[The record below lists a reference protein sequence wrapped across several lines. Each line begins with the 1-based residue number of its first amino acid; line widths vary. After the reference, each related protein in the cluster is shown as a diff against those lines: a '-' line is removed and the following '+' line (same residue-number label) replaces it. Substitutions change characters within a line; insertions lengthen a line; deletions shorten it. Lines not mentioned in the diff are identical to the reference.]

1 MARILLTAAPWTYR
15 EIRFPDGQTG
25 LRAALGEHVFRAES
39 TINGKMPF
47 WSLLYLASWL
57 RREGHDVAYVESYGT
72 PEEAWFRE
80 IEVFDPDII
89 GFNSVTCTW
98 PKTRQLMGRLKQRWP
113 DVLLVLGG
121 SHTNVAKERV
131 LDECSAL
138 DLAVFGE
145 GEATLQA
152 IADQVDAGTRD
163 WGSVQGLAYRDNGV
177 VVRNAKRPLLNV
189 RELPLPARDLMRGPE
204 RYNPRLNIYN
214 RPNNT
219 ILFTGRGC
227 PLTCASCHL
236 PATGGLKFRIK
247 SPEQVLE
254 EMTWCA
260 DHDGVTDFGFYDHFG
275 IFSSDQDAAM
285 ELCELILRSGRTFTW
300 TVTFWSYDFT
310 TELLDMM
317 RRAGCWRIDTVL
329 ISGVD
334 KNLRKA
340 TMGSPLT
347 VEECE
352 AGVWRVHDAGMEVAA
367 RFSLGIDGETVD
379 EARTTIDYACR
390 LPLEWAF
397 FTPVNPVFGS
407 RLWRQL
413 DKAGQFRL
421 DERSMNIFNVFYEPT
436 AMTHADLKGLQKEA
450 YRRFYGR
457 PSFALNKLKML
468 RDPGG
473 LRRNLTVASHLS
485 RHLAGF

>member
-47 WSLLYLASWL
+47 WSLLYLAAWL
-57 RREGHDVAYVESYGT
+57 RQEGHEVSYLESYGT
-72 PEEAWFRE
+72 PDDVWFRE
-80 IEVFDPDII
+80 LEVFDPDII

-98 PKTRQLMGRLKQRWP
+98 PKTRQLMGKVKELWP
-113 DVLLVLGG
+113 DKLIVLGG
-121 SHTNVAKERV
+121 SHTNVAKEAV
-131 LDECSAL
+131 LEDCAAL

-145 GEATLQA
+145 GEEI
-152 IADQVDAGTRD
+152 IADIAAQVDAGTRD
-163 WGSVQGLAYRDNGV
+163 WASILGLAYREQGQVIRNGKRALMD
-177 VVRNAKRPLLNV
+177 VRR
-189 RELPLPARDLMRGPE
+189 LPFPARDLMRTPE

-247 SPEQVLE
+247 SPQQVYDE
-254 EMTWCA
+254 IAWCQ
-260 DHDGVTDFGFYDHFG
+260 DQMGISDFGFYDHFG
-275 IFSSDQDAAM
+275 IFSSDEAAAM
-285 ELCELILRSGRTFTW
+285 EFCELILRSGRQITF

-310 TELLDMM
+310 DALLDLMK
-317 RRAGCWRIDTVL
+317 RAGCWRIDTVL
-329 ISGVD
+329 ISGVQ

-347 VEECE
+347 VEQTES
-352 AGVWRVHDAGMEVAA
+352 GVRRVRAAGMEVAA
-367 RFSLGIDGETVD
+367 RFSLGIDGETVE
-379 EARTTIDYACR
+379 EARATIDFACS

-413 DKAGQFRL
+413 DKADQFRQ

-436 AMTHADLKGLQKEA
+436 SMTHAELKSLQREA

-457 PSFALNKLKML
+457 PRFVLDKLKYM

-473 LRRNLTVASHLS
+473 MRRNLTVASHLS
-485 RHLAGF
+485 RHIAGF